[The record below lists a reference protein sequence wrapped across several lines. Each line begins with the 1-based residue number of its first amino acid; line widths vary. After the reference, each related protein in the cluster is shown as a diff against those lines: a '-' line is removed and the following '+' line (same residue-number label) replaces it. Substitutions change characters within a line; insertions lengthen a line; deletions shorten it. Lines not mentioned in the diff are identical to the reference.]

1 MVTNLFDALPPNGA
15 NNLTTP
21 PWGYPA
27 FTGFLSSQHPADIE
41 EERRLARLGLVVLFF
56 VLALPSEGAVTGDA
70 SEENHGLTI
79 PIQRLPRAEGLPFG
93 RRNRRP
99 ARCGSSHESA
109 GGTGES
115 RWTLIRPRIIRIL
128 SIGKALLAIGS
139 VIVYAAIV
147 EFRQDG
153 SSEYIGLRGGPAQL
167 TARGLRTPVGETTGL
182 WHYHPGY
189 VYNVVTQG
197 RITIE
202 DGCGQVR
209 EYSKGQA
216 FETSEGRV
224 HRAYNL
230 GSEDAIEYNMFVGPP
245 GRPIGINIPNNEH
258 RCGPPSTIGE
268 CTNDGWVAFNHP
280 ARFANQGECVAYV
293 NHRKRITLLV
303 PEDPI
308 Q

>member
-1 MVTNLFDALPPNGA
+1 MNA
-15 NNLTTP
+15 N
-21 PWGYPA
+21 
-27 FTGFLSSQHPADIE
+27 
-41 EERRLARLGLVVLFF
+41 RL
-56 VLALPSEGAVTGDA
+56 
-70 SEENHGLTI
+70 
-79 PIQRLPRAEGLPFG
+79 QRV
-93 RRNRRP
+93 
-99 ARCGSSHESA
+99 S
-109 GGTGES
+109 
-115 RWTLIRPRIIRIL
+115 IL
-128 SIGKALLAIGS
+128 SIGMAVFGVGS

-147 EFRQDG
+147 DFRQDA
-153 SSEYIGLRGGPAQL
+153 SSEFIGLRGGPAQL
-167 TARGLRTPVGETTGL
+167 TARVLRTPVGETTGA

-245 GRPIGINIPNNEH
+245 GRPIGVNIPNNEH
-258 RCGPPSTIGE
+258 RCGPPSTVEE
-268 CTNDGWVAFNHP
+268 CMHDGWVMFNHP
-280 ARFANQGECVAYV
+280 APFANQGECIAYV